1 METSNVS
8 TSTPQL
14 TSTVIGTVARM
25 VSREPRSI
33 SPETRFL
40 DDLNFDSTMVLEL
53 LMNLETDLDTEF
65 DPETLEPSDFD
76 TVGTLVAYLT
86 RQFEA

>member
-1 METSNVS
+1 METSH
-8 TSTPQL
+8 TGTAGEQL
-14 TSTVIGTVARM
+14 TSTVIESVARM
-25 VSREPRSI
+25 VSRDPGSV
-33 SPETRFL
+33 SQDTRFL

-76 TVGTLVAYLT
+76 TVGTLIAYVA
-86 RQFEA
+86 RQSEA